1 MPNWCKTNITFFS
14 ESEDHITK
22 LNDALCKLD
31 AGKSLLPNGFGN
43 LWLGNIL
50 HYFGF
55 QWTDVICRG
64 SISLIGI
71 LSKDADRGFH
81 FEIEQE
87 DAWYANTEVW
97 DKILSKEDFSDIHY
111 VFMAEEPGCNVY
123 VNSDSSGLFY
133 DTRYMVDVCLD
144 GKFSNDKTYDYTQ
157 EYFPTENDCL
167 AYLRKISDSLGNKQE
182 FTSVEEANKWF
193 KDFLDDDTSWVT
205 AFEFTNE

>member
-14 ESEDHITK
+14 ENEDQITK

-31 AGKSLLPNGFGN
+31 AGESLLPNGFGN

-55 QWTDVICRG
+55 KWQDISCRG

-71 LSKDADRGFH
+71 LSKDTDRGFH

-87 DAWYANTEVW
+87 DAWDANTEVW
-97 DKILSKEDFSDIHY
+97 EEILSKEEFSDVNY
-111 VFMAEEPGCNVY
+111 VYMAEEPGCNMY
-123 VNSDSSGLFY
+123 VNTDSSSLFY
-133 DTRYMVDVCLD
+133 DARYTVDVCLN
-144 GKFSNDKTYDYTQ
+144 GKFFNDKTCDYTQ
-157 EYFPTENDCL
+157 EYFSTENDCL

-193 KDFLDDDTSWVT
+193 MYFLNDDASWVT
-205 AFEFTNE
+205 AFEFVNE